1 MEIGKLVWND
11 YHGILRFGT
20 IKSKRIDQSGWA
32 FYKIKWHDDRVYEES
47 MKFRE
52 KLTNKKHELEEYRAD
67 QIKMASKNNLLKVV
81 REHENTIKPAVQL
94 TNKGL
99 CAPSPRLDVV

>member
-1 MEIGKLVWND
+1 MEIGKLVWNN

-32 FYKIKWHDDRVYEES
+32 FYKVKWHDDRVYENALRH
-47 MKFRE
+47 RE
-52 KLTNKKHELEEYRAD
+52 NLTNKKHNLEEYRSD
-67 QIKMASKNNLLKVV
+67 QIKMASKNNLSKVV
-81 REHENTIKPAVQL
+81 QEHENTIRPATQL